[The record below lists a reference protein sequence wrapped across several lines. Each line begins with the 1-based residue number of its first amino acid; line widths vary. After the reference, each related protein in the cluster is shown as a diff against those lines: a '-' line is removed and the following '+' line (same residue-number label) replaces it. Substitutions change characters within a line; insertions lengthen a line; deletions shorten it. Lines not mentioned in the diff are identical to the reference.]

1 MDGGIQKVVHN
12 LNSDEGIPHVEK
24 FENNKWN
31 TLRLQRWYWICD
43 FLIRNSYKRKRSIY
57 G

>member
-1 MDGGIQKVVHN
+1 MDDGIQKVVHN

-31 TLRLQRWYWICD
+31 TLDYRDDIE
-43 FLIRNSYKRKRSIY
+43 FVIF
-57 G
+57 